1 MRSSISRLHSTRRC
15 LVEINL
21 LAKERVG
28 KKTLVKIIMIVEF
41 SNVLFEKK
49 THKNTVGWSKN
60 PVFSRTDKLMA
71 GTKFSDYLG
80 VKHYKK
86 AKNKT
91 FQPFEES
98 EKSLL

>member
-49 THKNTVGWSKN
+49 H
-60 PVFSRTDKLMA
+60 
-71 GTKFSDYLG
+71 TKTL
-80 VKHYKK
+80 
-86 AKNKT
+86 
-91 FQPFEES
+91 
-98 EKSLL
+98 